1 MINLEA
7 FAIQIEE
14 FFNVSGD
21 DISSVINHGNILSF
35 SHTSL
40 IEKNFNYEVS
50 LDDKGVIKLLS
61 QKSISNES
69 ALNQD
74 VSDASAKTLLKE
86 VVVKQGEA
94 FNIQDVIKFIS
105 ECAA

>member
-1 MINLEA
+1 MINLESLA
-7 FAIQIEE
+7 SEIEE
-14 FFNVSGD
+14 FFEVSGD

-40 IEKNFNYEVS
+40 IEKDFNYDIS
-50 LDDKGVIKLLS
+50 LDNEGVIKLLTQVS
-61 QKSISNES
+61 VSNES
-69 ALNQD
+69 ALDQD
-74 VSDASAKTLLKE
+74 VSGASAKTLSKE
-86 VVVKQGEA
+86 VVVREGKA

>member
-1 MINLEA
+1 MINLESLA
-7 FAIQIEE
+7 SEIEE
-14 FFNVSGD
+14 FFEVSGD
-21 DISSVINHGNILSF
+21 DISSVINHGSVLSF

-40 IEKNFNYEVS
+40 IMRNFNYEIS
-50 LDDKGVIKLLS
+50 IDNKGVVKLLS

-69 ALNQD
+69 ALDQD
-74 VSDASAKTLLKE
+74 VSGASAKTLSKE
-86 VVVKQGEA
+86 VVVREGEA

>member
-1 MINLEA
+1 MINLESLET
-7 FAIQIEE
+7 QIEE

-74 VSDASAKTLLKE
+74 VTGVSAKTLSKE
-86 VVVKQGEA
+86 VVVREDKA